1 MSKVEFESGSKVD
14 LEKSATDSVKLDGP
28 DAASLKCSKSSC
40 LCIHQMA
47 AHIVHS
53 MVSIT

>member
-28 DAASLKCSKSSC
+28 DAASLKCSKSR
-40 LCIHQMA
+40 
-47 AHIVHS
+47 S
-53 MVSIT
+53 MYPPDGSTYCAFNG